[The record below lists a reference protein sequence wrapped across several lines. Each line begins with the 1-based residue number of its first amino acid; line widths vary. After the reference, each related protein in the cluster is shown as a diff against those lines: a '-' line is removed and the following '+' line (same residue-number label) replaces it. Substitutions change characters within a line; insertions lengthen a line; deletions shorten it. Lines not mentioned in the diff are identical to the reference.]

1 MNGSHRKPSRRTLR
15 RAQERRTARVGFN
28 KRKIATAA
36 GAAFISAS
44 IAMGPAVAQAQQ
56 INAAANAQHD
66 YDTWNNLIIVSDAL
80 GQTQRAILAP
90 LGSIGPDGMFP
101 SISNTKTTESE
112 SLDFLSGVLDMTG
125 SALDTPD
132 TSHVPGAGGVF
143 GLGGLV
149 AGLPQYAMVLP
160 TVLAAGDTAVQV
172 MPKPAA
178 TVAALLGVDATTLV
192 QNGLAAAG
200 TVWPTWNTVDQD
212 AGYVVDKLDLG
223 DPLGLLGLP
232 DVQHD
237 RNAWNHAYNW
247 PLLQIDGKTW
257 LVQERYAVDPV
268 TSESLKQ
275 NFRDQ
280 IGTLDTLDV
289 RKCVEFKKVLGVTT
303 GCKAW
308 SSTIDTTYNPNPGVE
323 NALNQ
328 LNGIDVPGFS
338 LTKREAGGQYNAFG
352 DSSLGWLM
360 STTQVIVG
368 DQVTT
373 VPVLASGIALP
384 FGLFTTGGQYSPG
397 MVSQNG
403 QTISGVLGSRSQG
416 WSVPVLGVGANATS
430 VLESFQIGP
439 DGIAYNSGWTI
450 AAIDGLGIPVPL
462 VYSMGSFNFGPQGI
476 GYTSPSF
483 FGVGLPS
490 FQLGDKPDAPA
501 VDDAVLGM
509 LTGALGSSLPTS
521 IITLDPA
528 FLLGMA
534 GITDPTGLGLL
545 DPFGTGQ
552 KILDPI
558 FRAIITPPATLV
570 FQGAADLGTA
580 ALNAT
585 SKQSSQ
591 VTGVLADLAQKGGDT
606 AADTPVP
613 TAADVPGDGQQGNL
627 NLNQSDGQ
635 SEKRDAQVVVE
646 PSTTTNDLLKQYPM
660 EVNEAPVPEVEP
672 AA

>member
-1 MNGSHRKPSRRTLR
+1 
-15 RAQERRTARVGFN
+15 
-28 KRKIATAA
+28 
-36 GAAFISAS
+36 
-44 IAMGPAVAQAQQ
+44 
-56 INAAANAQHD
+56 
-66 YDTWNNLIIVSDAL
+66 
-80 GQTQRAILAP
+80 
-90 LGSIGPDGMFP
+90 
-101 SISNTKTTESE
+101 
-112 SLDFLSGVLDMTG
+112 MTG

-160 TVLAAGDTAVQV
+160 TVLAAGDTALQV
-172 MPKPAA
+172 APKSAA
-178 TVAALLGVDATTLV
+178 TVAALLGVDATTAV
-192 QNGLAAAG
+192 QNLAADA
-200 TVWPTWNTVDQD
+200 TAVIPWNPRVTQD

-237 RNAWNHAYNW
+237 RNAWNHAYDW
-247 PLLQIDGKTW
+247 PLLQIDGTTW

-268 TSESLKQ
+268 TSEALKQ

-289 RKCVEFKKVLGVTT
+289 RKCAEVKKTLGITT
-303 GCKAW
+303 GCKTW

-328 LNGIDVPGFS
+328 LNGIDVSGFS

-373 VPVLASGIALP
+373 VPVLASGVALP
-384 FGLFTTGGQYSPG
+384 FGLLATGGQYSPG

-416 WSVPVLGVGANATS
+416 WSVPVLGIGADATS

-450 AAIDGLGIPVPL
+450 AAIDGLGVPIPM

-501 VDDAVLGM
+501 VDDGVLGA
-509 LTGALGSSLPTS
+509 LTGVLGSSLPTS

-528 FLLGMA
+528 FLLKMA

-552 KILDPI
+552 KVLDPI
-558 FRAIITPPATLV
+558 FRALITPPATLA

-591 VTGVLADLAQKGGDT
+591 VTGGLADLAQKGAD
-606 AADTPVP
+606 AADDGPEP
-613 TAADVPGDGQQGNL
+613 AAARDVQGDGQQGNL

-635 SEKRDAQVVVE
+635 SEKQDSQVVVE

-660 EVNEAPVPEVEP
+660 EVNEGSDAVDP